1 MNNKTKMSDSLGQ
14 QYKTPEMSILDQK
27 CDIIVVGR
35 GITESEN
42 VIEATIKYKKAAFNS
57 YLKRINL

>member
-1 MNNKTKMSDSLGQ
+1 MSDSLGQ
-14 QYKTPEMSILDQK
+14 QYTTPEMSILDQK

-35 GITESEN
+35 GIIESEN